1 MVRGVYVIS
10 VSVDSE
16 AGMLTE
22 IHEAIKMIGTN
33 KGVSHRQ
40 VLGVIVRCFVANREW
55 TVQLRTELLGGDPKI
70 DIPAVFVYRSE
81 GANISGVLEQ
91 VQAMCLPL
99 ENSGLIIDAA
109 RMVNGDELTI
119 RDVIGCFTQI
129 SGPLHNTFVGSCEEL
144 LSFRRRPTNGSGKK
158 KRGDADMWSY
168 GVRACAN
175 LETSGGDVSPYRSGE
190 KCEVAKYEEA
200 LVVKQLTSS
209 LVSTALEVYPN
220 VIHQHG
226 PYPGR
231 NLSCISLGGTCFSGA
246 HVTANA
252 GIKRHFDPYDVV
264 GTLIGWCE
272 SGCVLGGGF
281 VLLGC
286 LLTIKLRD
294 YSIMHLNSSTWEHG
308 SVAPV
313 SKNGGIRYGVALANH
328 SRTLTR
334 ARNQCEDENSELPF
348 GYDQLYVL

>member
-1 MVRGVYVIS
+1 MVRGVYVMS
-10 VSVDSE
+10 VSVNSAADMVSE
-16 AGMLTE
+16 
-22 IHEAIKMIGTN
+22 IDKAIRMIGTN
-33 KGVSHRQ
+33 RGLSHTK
-40 VLGVIVRCFVANREW
+40 VVGVIVRCFVANREW
-55 TVQLRTELLGGDPKI
+55 TIQLRTELLGGDPNI

-81 GANISGVLEQ
+81 EANITGVLER
-91 VQAMCLPL
+91 VQAMCLHL

-109 RMVNGDELTI
+109 RMVNGDELTV
-119 RDVIGCFTQI
+119 RDVIGCFVQI
-129 SGPLHNTFVGSCEEL
+129 SGPSHNKFVGLCEEL

-158 KRGDADMWSY
+158 KRGEADMWSY

-175 LETSGGDVSPYRSGE
+175 LQTSGGDVSPYRSGE

-220 VIHQHG
+220 VIHEHG
-226 PYPGR
+226 PYPGK

-272 SGCVLGGGF
+272 SGSVLGGGF

-286 LLTIKLRD
+286 LLTLKLRD
-294 YSIMHLNSSTWEHG
+294 YSIMHLKSSTWEHG
-308 SVAPV
+308 SVAPL